1 MLADRQTDRQTD
13 TQRDMLIIYSHAES
27 GETMR
32 PQHRSDGIP
41 LSSVAAAGAATGDT
55 QFLVTSLDG
64 VSVFTVADDV
74 SKPDTNE
81 ASAEK

>member
-1 MLADRQTDRQTD
+1 MLADRQTD